1 MPLGGLCLF
10 ASGDPHHMR
19 ALRRTAIALGSLLV
33 LVALLAPAA
42 TWAATPRVLEG
53 TLRMAHGDTASGS
66 HMTGSG
72 TWDYRLAT
80 SDGGSVRLRFSGPGG
95 KGPDGFLNGA
105 HVKVRGTV
113 SNGVMAV
120 GGAKADAQVSGQ
132 VTVQAPTQKKIALLL
147 VNFTGNQ
154 SQPWTLAQAAGIE
167 FTNSDS
173 VANYF
178 AEESYGK
185 VAITG
190 DVFGWYTLSINES
203 ACDFTDIGNKANA
216 AATAAGVNL
225 ANYTNIQYAFPNLSA
240 CGWSGLAYVPGTQT
254 WLNNALQLGVSAH
267 ELSHNF
273 GVHHA
278 STVDCYE
285 SGVRVSISANLAN
298 CSFSEYG
305 DPFSV
310 MGNAWGNHHTH
321 TQQLAQ
327 MGWASGTE
335 LVTATT
341 TGDYNLGSAE
351 SSASAVKALR
361 VSRGDGTY
369 LYLELRQSFGTY
381 FDAFNPGDPVVNGV
395 SVRYSNDWTTIVQSK
410 LIDTTPATTT
420 FNDAALAP
428 GRSFFDPVSG
438 VTVTTVS
445 IAGGNAVVHLD
456 WGADTVPPSQPGP
469 ISVTKT
475 GTNTAQLSWSAST
488 DNRGVSGYQVSR
500 DGSTLG
506 TVSTTNFNDS
516 GLNPG
521 QTYQYSVIA
530 LDAAGNPSTPS
541 TKSWTQ
547 PVPDT
552 TAPTWPAGTQLTVS
566 VTKAKATLSWVAAT
580 DNVGVTGYRVYR
592 GTTLVATTT
601 ARTWSDSRQRTAS
614 TYYVVA
620 FDAAGN
626 VSAHS
631 NQVSVPKK

>member
-1 MPLGGLCLF
+1 
-10 ASGDPHHMR
+10 MR
-19 ALRRTAIALGSLLV
+19 ALRRTAVALASLLAI
-33 LVALLAPAA
+33 VALVAPAA
-42 TWAATPRVLEG
+42 AWAATARVLEG
-53 TLRMAHGDTASGS
+53 TLSMAHGDTASGS

-80 SDGGSVRLRFSGPGG
+80 SGGTVRLAFSGPGG

-105 HVKVRGTV
+105 HVKVRGTL
-113 SNGVMAV
+113 SNGVLAV
-120 GGAKADAQVSGQ
+120 GGSKADAQVSGA
-132 VTVQAPTQKKIALLL
+132 VTVQAPVSKRIALLL
-147 VNFTGNQ
+147 VNFTGNPV
-154 SQPWTLAQAAGIE
+154 QPWTLAQAAGIE
-167 FTNSDS
+167 FTNADS

-185 VAITG
+185 VAVTG

-285 SGVRVSISANLAN
+285 GGVRVSISANLAN

-327 MGWASGTE
+327 MGWASGSE

-351 SSASAVKALR
+351 SSASPVKALR

-369 LYLELRQSFGTY
+369 LYLELRQPFGTY
-381 FDAFNPGDPVVNGV
+381 FDAFNAGDPVVNGV

-420 FNDAALAP
+420 FSDAALAP
-428 GRSFFDPVSG
+428 GRSFTDPVSG

-445 IAGGNAVVHLD
+445 IASGTAVVHLD
-456 WGADTVPPSQPGP
+456 WGPDTIAPSQPGT
-469 ISVTKT
+469 ITVTKT
-475 GTNTAQLSWSAST
+475 GTYTAQLTWGAST
-488 DNRGVSGYQVSR
+488 DNRGVTSYQVTR
-500 DGSTLG
+500 DGALVG
-506 TVSTTNFNDS
+506 TVSTTTFAD
-516 GLNPG
+516 GGPLNPG
-521 QTYQYSVIA
+521 TTYQYAVTA
-530 LDAAGNPSTPS
+530 FDGAGNASTPQ

-552 TAPTWPAGTQLTVS
+552 TAPTWPAGTQLTAT
-566 VTKAKATLSWVAAT
+566 VTKAKTTFSWVAAS

-592 GTTLVATTT
+592 GTTELNAVLVATTT
-601 ARTWSDSRQRTAS
+601 ARTWSDPRQRTAYV
-614 TYYVVA
+614 YYVVA
-620 FDAAGN
+620 YDAAGN
-626 VSAHS
+626 VSAHT
-631 NQVSVPKK
+631 NTVAVPRK

>member
-1 MPLGGLCLF
+1 MPG
-10 ASGDPHHMR
+10 
-19 ALRRTAIALGSLLV
+19 LRRTTTGLIALLA

-42 TWAATPRVLEG
+42 VAAAGTPRILSG
-53 TLRMAHGDTASGS
+53 TLTMAHGDTATGS

-80 SDGGSVRLRFSGPGG
+80 SGGGSVRLRFSGAGG

-105 HVKVRGTV
+105 RVTVRGNL
-113 SNGVMAV
+113 SNGVLAV
-120 GGAKADAQVSGQ
+120 GGTNADAQVNGA
-132 VTVQAPTQKKIALLL
+132 VTVQAPVSKKIALLL

-154 SQPWTLAQAAGIE
+154 AQPWTLAQAAGIE
-167 FTNSDS
+167 FSNADS

-185 VAITG
+185 VAVTG
-190 DVFGWYTLSINES
+190 DVFGYYTLSIDET

-225 ANYTNIQYAFPNLSA
+225 GNYTNIQYAFPNLPA

-285 SGVRVSISANLAN
+285 GGVRVAISANLAN

-327 MGWASGTE
+327 MGWASGAE

-351 SSASAVKALR
+351 SSASPVKALR

-369 LYLELRQSFGTY
+369 LYFELRQSFGAY
-381 FDAFNPGDPVVNGV
+381 FDAFAGSDPVVNGV
-395 SVRYSNDWTTIVQSK
+395 SVRYSNDWNTIVQSK
-410 LIDTTPATTT
+410 LIDTTPTTTT
-420 FNDAALAP
+420 FNDAALAV
-428 GRSFFDPVSG
+428 GSSFTDPVSG

-445 IAGGNAVVHLD
+445 IAAGNAVVHLD
-456 WGADTVPPSQPGP
+456 WGADTIAPTQPGA
-469 ISVTKT
+469 ITVTKT
-475 GTNTAQLSWSAST
+475 GTSTAQLTWGAST
-488 DNRGVSGYQVSR
+488 DNRGVSGYRVSR
-500 DGSTLG
+500 DGGSPV
-506 TVSTTNFNDS
+506 TVSSTSFNDS

-521 QTYQYSVIA
+521 QTYQYSVVA
-530 LDAAGNPSTPS
+530 FDAAGLTSTAS

-547 PVPDT
+547 PVADT
-552 TAPTWPAGTQLTVS
+552 AAPTWPSGTQLTAT
-566 VTKAKATLSWVAAT
+566 VTKSKTTLSWVAAS
-580 DNVGVTGYRVYR
+580 DNVAVAGYRVYR
-592 GTTLVATTT
+592 GGTLVATTT
-601 ARTWSDSRQRTAS
+601 SRTWSDARQRTVS
-614 TYYVVA
+614 TYTVVA
-620 FDAAGN
+620 YDAAGN
-626 VSAHS
+626 TSLATNS
-631 NQVSVPKK
+631 VSVPKK

>member
-1 MPLGGLCLF
+1 
-10 ASGDPHHMR
+10 A
-19 ALRRTAIALGSLLV
+19 
-33 LVALLAPAA
+33 
-42 TWAATPRVLEG
+42 
-53 TLRMAHGDTASGS
+53 
-66 HMTGSG
+66 
-72 TWDYRLAT
+72 
-80 SDGGSVRLRFSGPGG
+80 
-95 KGPDGFLNGA
+95 
-105 HVKVRGTV
+105 
-113 SNGVMAV
+113 
-120 GGAKADAQVSGQ
+120 
-132 VTVQAPTQKKIALLL
+132 VTVQAPVSKKIALLL
-147 VNFTGNQ
+147 VNFTGNPI
-154 SQPWTLAQAAGIE
+154 QPWTLAQAAGIE
-167 FTNSDS
+167 FTNTDS

-185 VAITG
+185 VQVTG
-190 DVFGWYTLSINES
+190 DVFGYYTLSIDET

-225 ANYTNIQYAFPNLSA
+225 SNYTNIQYAFPNLSA

-285 SGVRVSISANLAN
+285 GGVRVSISANLAN

-327 MGWASGTE
+327 MGWASGSE

-351 SSASAVKALR
+351 SSASPVKALR

-369 LYLELRQSFGTY
+369 LYFELRQPYGTS
-381 FDAFNPGDPVVNGV
+381 FDAFSPSDPVVNGV
-395 SVRYSNDWTTIVQSK
+395 SVRYSNDWSTIVQSK

-428 GRSFFDPVSG
+428 GRSFYDPVSG

-445 IAGGNAVVHLD
+445 ISAGNAVVHLD
-456 WGADTVPPSQPGP
+456 WGTDTVPPSQPGA

-475 GTNTAQLSWSAST
+475 GTNTAQLTWGAST
-488 DNRGVSGYQVSR
+488 DNRGVTGYRVSR
-500 DGSTLG
+500 DGTLLN
-506 TVSTTNFNDS
+506 TVSTTSFNDS

-521 QTYQYSVIA
+521 QTYQYSVVA
-530 LDAAGNPSTPS
+530 VDGAGLTSTAS
-541 TKSWTQ
+541 TTSWTQ

-552 TAPTWPAGTQLTVS
+552 AAPTWPAGTQLTVT
-566 VTKAKATLSWVAAT
+566 VTKAKAAFSWVAAS
-580 DNVGVTGYRVYR
+580 DNVAVTGYRVYR
-592 GTTLVATTT
+592 GTTLVATTSAT
-601 ARTWSDSRQRTAS
+601 VRTWSDARQRAAY

-631 NQVSVPKK
+631 NAVTVPRK

>member
-1 MPLGGLCLF
+1 MP
-10 ASGDPHHMR
+10 
-19 ALRRTAIALGSLLV
+19 ALRRTTSGLIALLA

-42 TWAATPRVLEG
+42 VAAAGTSRILSG
-53 TLRMAHGDTASGS
+53 TLTMAHGDTASGS

-80 SDGGSVRLRFSGPGG
+80 SGGGSVRLRFSGPGG

-105 HVKVRGTV
+105 RVTVRGNL
-113 SNGVMAV
+113 SNGVLAV
-120 GGAKADAQVSGQ
+120 GGTKADAQVNGA
-132 VTVQAPTQKKIALLL
+132 VTVQAPVSKKIALLL

-154 SQPWTLAQAAGIE
+154 AQPWTLAQAAGIE
-167 FTNSDS
+167 FTNADS

-185 VAITG
+185 VAVTG
-190 DVFGWYTLSINES
+190 DVFGYYTLSIDET

-225 ANYTNIQYAFPNLSA
+225 GNYTNIQYAFPNLPA

-285 SGVRVSISANLAN
+285 GGVRVAISANLAN

-327 MGWASGTE
+327 MGWASGAE

-351 SSASAVKALR
+351 SSASPVKALR

-369 LYLELRQSFGTY
+369 LYFELRQSFGAY
-381 FDAFNPGDPVVNGV
+381 FDAFAGSDPVVNGV
-395 SVRYSNDWTTIVQSK
+395 SVRYSNDWNTIIQSK

-420 FNDAALAP
+420 FNDAAL
-428 GRSFFDPVSG
+428 GVGSSFTDPVSG

-445 IAGGNAVVHLD
+445 IAAGNAVVHLD
-456 WGADTVPPSQPGP
+456 WGADTIAPTQPGA
-469 ISVTKT
+469 ITVTKT
-475 GTNTAQLSWSAST
+475 GTSTAQLTWGAST
-488 DNRGVSGYQVSR
+488 DNRGVSGYRVSR
-500 DGSTLG
+500 DGG
-506 TVSTTNFNDS
+506 TPVTVATTSFNDS

-521 QTYQYSVIA
+521 QTYQYSVVA
-530 LDAAGNPSTPS
+530 FDAAGLTSTAS

-547 PVPDT
+547 PVADT
-552 TAPTWPAGTQLTVS
+552 AAPTWPSGTQLTVT
-566 VTKAKATLSWVAAT
+566 VTKAKATLSWVAAS
-580 DNVGVTGYRVYR
+580 DNVAVAGYRVYR
-592 GTTLVATTT
+592 GATLVATTT
-601 ARTWSDSRQRTAS
+601 SRTWSDARQRTVS
-614 TYYVVA
+614 TYTVVA
-620 FDAAGN
+620 YDAAGN
-626 VSAHS
+626 TSAATNS
-631 NQVSVPKK
+631 VSVPKK